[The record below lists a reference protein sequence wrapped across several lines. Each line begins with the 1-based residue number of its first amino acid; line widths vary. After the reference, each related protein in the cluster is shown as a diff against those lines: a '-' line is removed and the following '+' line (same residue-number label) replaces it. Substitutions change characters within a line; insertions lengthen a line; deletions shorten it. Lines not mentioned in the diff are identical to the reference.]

1 MTVRWRGRQVLAAT
15 RRAQIMGVNVTMEEA
30 VTNAQSGHKVQTKK
44 RWQSRSFPGLETS
57 TKITTFAR
65 PTRRGVSGIWGSA
78 DIIYALAQELGS
90 PKQSVPARPYL
101 RPAAD
106 AEYPALARNIR
117 GAMA

>member
-15 RRAQIMGVNVTMEEA
+15 RRAQIVGVNDTMQDA
-30 VTNAQSGHKVQTKK
+30 ANDARSGHKVQTKA
-44 RWQSRSFPGLETS
+44 RWQSRTFDLEDS
-57 TKITTFAR
+57 IKITTFAR
-65 PTRRGVSGIWGSA
+65 PSRRGISGIWGSA

-90 PKQSVPARPYL
+90 PKQNIPARPYL

-117 GAMA
+117 RAMA